1 MNSVFNR
8 LQTFRLAAVML
19 AVLAWSNLAFCG
31 EIHDAVRAGDL
42 AKVKALLKDNPD
54 LISSKT
60 DKSSYLVGGTPLDY
74 AAGAGHKDM
83 VELLLANK
91 ADPNPKDYATSTPL
105 LQAAEFGH
113 KEIVELLLAKKA
125 DVNAKSVSGW
135 TALHCAAYSGGRDV
149 AVLLL
154 AHGADV
160 NATNSDGLTPLDKA
174 VEGNNTDTIE
184 LLIANHAEANIQ
196 DAAGAGDLKKVKA
209 LLKDNPDLVFSKIH
223 CGWTALRFAAMNG
236 QNEVAE
242 FLLAKKADL
251 NVKDCGGQTPL
262 HMAVQGGYKDM
273 VELLLA
279 NGADVN
285 AKDNNGRTPLHL
297 ANHHN
302 GMVIGRVIPRGSNF
316 IDADVMA
323 ASDKLYQAVADV
335 LLQHG
340 GKE

>member
-1 MNSVFNR
+1 
-8 LQTFRLAAVML
+8 ML
-19 AVLAWSNLAFCG
+19 VVLAWSNLAFCG
-31 EIHDAVRAGDL
+31 EIHVAAQAGDL
-42 AKVKALLKDNPD
+42 AKVKALLKANPD
-54 LISSKT
+54 LVNGKFN
-60 DKSSYLVGGTPLDY
+60 DKSAYFDGGTPLLY
-74 AAGAGHKDM
+74 AACFGRKDIA
-83 VELLLANK
+83 EFLLANK
-91 ADPNPKDYATSTPL
+91 ADPNAKDNSEVTPL
-105 LQAAEFGH
+105 IVAAEGGH
-113 KEIVELLLAKKA
+113 KDVVELLLAQKA
-125 DVNAKSVSGW
+125 DVNAKSASGW
-135 TALHCAAYSGGRDV
+135 TPLHCAARSGGWEV

-154 AHGADV
+154 TNGAVV
-160 NATNSDGLTPLDKA
+160 NVTNIDGLTPLDEA
-174 VEGNNTDTIE
+174 VIGDNKDIIE
-184 LLIANHAEANIQ
+184 LLIANHAEVNVQ

-242 FLLAKKADL
+242 FLLANKADL
-251 NVKDCGGQTPL
+251 NIKDCGGQTPL

-285 AKDNNGRTPLHL
+285 ARDKNGRTPLHM

-302 GMVIGRVIPRGSNF
+302 GRVISSVVPKGSQF
-316 IDADVMA
+316 ISADVMA

-340 GKE
+340 GHE